1 MHIIDEKQNTLL
13 FSLLGRSLFGTD
25 AAADTDGVDWCA
37 LFAEAQKQAVAP
49 QVFQAL
55 PDTVAAEQPN
65 LYADWMAYTM
75 RAITLNARITYAH
88 RQVAQLLEQADIPYC
103 ILKGVTSASYYRD
116 PGDRMMG
123 DVDFL
128 ISPTAVE
135 RAVTVLEQAG
145 YKKLPDAHDHHFHI
159 AFGKDKV
166 LYELHYHFSESEHP
180 SQEDDGLTDRLLEEA
195 TDLEL
200 PDGIGAVRSVSP
212 VHHALIMLLHMKRHM
227 TSSGM
232 GLRHLCDW
240 AVFVE
245 KFGTDT
251 FEQEFKVLL
260 DAHGLW
266 RFAQVLSQVCH
277 RYLGCTYKAW
287 FGEVDEQLCADLME
301 YIFSTGNF
309 GNKGTNFANLF
320 IGNTDVASTNRLVQ
334 LTLSVKRIV
343 IGHWPKAKTNPLLL
357 TVGFVYFPARYIIN
371 SLLGRR
377 RQINPMQVLRAGKTA
392 NDTFRRLELYKD
404 NEEKNT

>member
-1 MHIIDEKQNTLL
+1 MHIIDEKQNTTL
-13 FSLLGRSLFGTD
+13 FSLLRQSLFHAD
-25 AAADTDGVDWCA
+25 AATDTDGVDWCA
-37 LFAEAQKQAVAP
+37 LFAESKKQAVAP

-55 PDTVAAEQPN
+55 PNTVAAQQPEV
-65 LYADWMAYTM
+65 YADWMAYTM

-88 RQVAQLLEQADIPYC
+88 RQVAEVLEQAGIAYC
-103 ILKGVTSASYYRD
+103 ILKGVTSAAYYPD
-116 PGDRMMG
+116 PGNRMMG

-128 ISPTAVE
+128 ISPAAIE
-135 RAVTVLEQAG
+135 RAVAALEQAG
-145 YKKLPDAHDHHFHI
+145 YKKFPDADDHDFHI
-159 AFGKDKV
+159 AFSKDKL
-166 LYELHYHFSESEHP
+166 LYELHYRFSETEEP
-180 SQEDDGLTDRLLEEA
+180 AQEDDGLTDRLLEQT

-212 VHHALIMLLHMKRHM
+212 VHHGLIMLLHMKRHM

-245 KFGTDT
+245 TFGAED

-260 DAHGLW
+260 DSYGLW

-277 RYLGCTYKAW
+277 RYLGCSYKAW
-287 FGEVDEQLCADLME
+287 FGDMDEALCADLME
-301 YIFSTGNF
+301 YVFSTGNF
-309 GNKGTNFANLF
+309 GSKGTNFANLF

-343 IGHWPKAKTNPLLL
+343 IGHWPKAKTNPMLLA
-357 TVGFVYFPARYIIN
+357 VGFVYFPARYVVN

-377 RQINPMQVLRAGKTA
+377 RRIHPMQVLRAGKTA
-392 NDTFRRLELYKD
+392 NDAFRQLEFYKD